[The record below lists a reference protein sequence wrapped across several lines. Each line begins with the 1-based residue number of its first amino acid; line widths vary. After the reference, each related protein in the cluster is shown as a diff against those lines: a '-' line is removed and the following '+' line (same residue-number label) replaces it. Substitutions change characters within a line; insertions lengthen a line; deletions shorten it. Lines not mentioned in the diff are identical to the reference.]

1 MNSDAELITL
11 GAELEKLKGVLARKD
26 AEIQSLNS
34 RLQKDKE
41 RESEID
47 DERKAMIYMLE
58 DINETASKLEKA
70 KKEWEATFDAISD
83 PIFFHDKQFKIVRAN
98 KAYAEAAGGS
108 FKDMKRNFFF
118 EGF

>member
-1 MNSDAELITL
+1 MNTDAEL
-11 GAELEKLKGVLARKD
+11 ERLKGELARKD
-26 AEIQSLNS
+26 VEIQALNS

-58 DINETASKLEKA
+58 DINETTSKLEKA

-83 PIFFHDKQFKIVRAN
+83 PLFIHDKQFKIVRAN
-98 KAYAEAAGGS
+98 KAYAEAAGVPL
-108 FKDMKRNFFF
+108 KDIT
-118 EGF
+118 